1 MFRKTKKLI
10 SFVLVVAM
18 IFSLNTTAFAAEN
31 DFNKIISER
40 SEEIEQA
47 LENIMEYST
56 YDYGSDTWVLDYAI
70 VEDGIFTEEQ
80 YNSAE
85 EAGKAWMEVEE
96 KYGVSE
102 TGNTRALPALLVLA
116 IKAAAAVAGSTIVSE
131 MTSYFLKW
139 GLSAG
144 CKKFKKYA
152 PIKSFCKA
160 NGFL

>member
-1 MFRKTKKLI
+1 
-10 SFVLVVAM
+10 M

-116 IKAAAAVAGSTIVSE
+116 ICVF
-131 MTSYFLKW
+131 FL
-139 GLSAG
+139 
-144 CKKFKKYA
+144 
-152 PIKSFCKA
+152 
-160 NGFL
+160 